1 MSLNGDHPI
10 KSEHYRVL
18 FESNP
23 FPMWVYDL
31 ETLKFLA
38 VNDAALL
45 KYGYSNEE
53 FDKMTLPDIRP
64 PEDAELLLKNISTES
79 DMYQWSAGWRHIKK
93 DGTIINVEILSHEIT
108 FNNRKARLVTV
119 NDVTEK
125 MKAET
130 ALKEAEQRYRS
141 TLDNMQEG
149 FQIISFDWKYL
160 YVNDAA
166 AVHGHTNK
174 GELLNH
180 TMMEKYP
187 GIENTKLFE
196 VLDSCLRNHVSSS
209 MENEFTYPDGTKS
222 WFYLKIEPVPEG
234 ILILSTDITHDKV
247 AQLEI
252 SRLDRIYRVLSNINQ
267 AIIHIKEEQLLMDT
281 ASKIAVE
288 EGQFKTAAFATLDEN
303 SGELKIVS
311 SSVNNEILED
321 NFSNPLIFLYDH
333 ASKVIRSKN
342 YLIFNDLKEE
352 FKNNEL
358 LFESTLQYRLDSAII
373 FPIKVFD
380 KVIGVFSL
388 FSGEKDFFEEKEIL
402 LLSEMVQD
410 VSFALETFEAERM
423 RTLAEK
429 KLIESE
435 KRFFNAFEYASIG
448 MALVSP
454 KGNFLRVN
462 PALSEILGYTKDEL
476 LKINIR
482 DISHLDDIDKDLEQF
497 RQMLA
502 KEITAYNREKR
513 YIHKSGREIWALLNS
528 SLLLDNNNVPI
539 YFISQIQDITERKNA
554 EEELVLAKEKAEEMN
569 KLKTNFLANMS
580 HELRTPMV
588 GIMGTFELLKESE
601 SIEEV
606 HAFTNVFEES
616 TKRLLRTLNQI
627 LDISKIEADNITL
640 YNKDIIISEVLKKSI
655 ETFKPEANKKNLYIN
670 QDIPKENIVLN
681 LDEDLFIST
690 INNLLSNA
698 IKFTESGGIT
708 IQVTKEINDDSG
720 YVKIIVQDTG
730 MGIPEDKFDLIFEP
744 FRQVSE
750 GFARHHEG
758 TGLGLTLVKKYTEMM
773 GGSITLKSEL
783 TKGSSFILHF
793 PYSL

>member
-1 MSLNGDHPI
+1 M
-10 KSEHYRVL
+10 
-18 FESNP
+18 
-23 FPMWVYDL
+23 
-31 ETLKFLA
+31 
-38 VNDAALL
+38 
-45 KYGYSNEE
+45 
-53 FDKMTLPDIRP
+53 
-64 PEDAELLLKNISTES
+64 
-79 DMYQWSAGWRHIKK
+79 
-93 DGTIINVEILSHEIT
+93 
-108 FNNRKARLVTV
+108 
-119 NDVTEK
+119 
-125 MKAET
+125 
-130 ALKEAEQRYRS
+130 
-141 TLDNMQEG
+141 
-149 FQIISFDWKYL
+149 
-160 YVNDAA
+160 
-166 AVHGHTNK
+166 
-174 GELLNH
+174 
-180 TMMEKYP
+180 
-187 GIENTKLFE
+187 
-196 VLDSCLRNHVSSS
+196 
-209 MENEFTYPDGTKS
+209 
-222 WFYLKIEPVPEG
+222 
-234 ILILSTDITHDKV
+234 
-247 AQLEI
+247 
-252 SRLDRIYRVLSNINQ
+252 
-267 AIIHIKEEQLLMDT
+267 
-281 ASKIAVE
+281 
-288 EGQFKTAAFATLDEN
+288 
-303 SGELKIVS
+303 
-311 SSVNNEILED
+311 
-321 NFSNPLIFLYDH
+321 
-333 ASKVIRSKN
+333 
-342 YLIFNDLKEE
+342 
-352 FKNNEL
+352 
-358 LFESTLQYRLDSAII
+358 LFESTLQYGLDSAII

-388 FSGEKDFFEEKEIL
+388 FSSEKDFFEEKEIL

>member
-1 MSLNGDHPI
+1 MSLNSGHPI
-10 KSEHYRVL
+10 QGKQYKIL

-23 FPMWVYDL
+23 FPMWIYDL

-45 KYGYSNEE
+45 KYGYSKEE
-53 FDKMTLPDIRP
+53 FGEMTLPDIRP
-64 PEDAELLLKNISTES
+64 AEDAELLLKNISIES
-79 DMYQWSAGWRHIKK
+79 DSYQWSEGWRHIKK
-93 DGTIINVEILSHEIT
+93 DGTILNVEILSHEIT

-125 MKAET
+125 MKAEKT
-130 ALKEAEQRYRS
+130 LKEAEQRYRT

-166 AVHGHTNK
+166 AVHGHTTK

-180 TMMEKYP
+180 SMMEKYP
-187 GIENTKLFE
+187 DIESTELFK
-196 VLDSCLRNHVSSS
+196 VLNNCLGNRVSNS
-209 MENEFTYPDGTKS
+209 MENEFTYPDGAKS

-234 ILILSTDITHDKV
+234 LLILSTDITHNKI

-252 SRLDRIYRVLSNINQ
+252 SRLDRVYRVLSNINQ

-281 ASKIAVE
+281 VSKIAVE
-288 EGQFKTAAFATLDEN
+288 EGQFKTAAFAIMDEN

-342 YLIFNDLKEE
+342 YLIFNNLKEE
-352 FKNNEL
+352 LKNNEL
-358 LFESTLQYRLDSAII
+358 LFKSTLQYRLDSAII

-410 VSFALETFEAERM
+410 VSFSLETIEAERM
-423 RTLAEK
+423 RTLAET

-454 KGNFLRVN
+454 TGDFLRVN
-462 PALSEILGYTKDEL
+462 PVLSKILGYTKDEL
-476 LKINIR
+476 LKIHIR
-482 DISHLDDIDKDLEQF
+482 EITHPDDITADLEQI
-497 RQMLA
+497 RLMIS
-502 KEITAYNREKR
+502 KKINSYIREKR
-513 YIHKSGREIWALLNS
+513 YFHKSGEEIWVLLNS
-528 SLLLDNNNVPI
+528 SLLRNNNDVPL
-539 YFISQIQDITERKNA
+539 YFITQIQDITERKKA
-554 EEELVLAKEKAEEMN
+554 EKEIIVAKEKAEEMN
-569 KLKTNFLANMS
+569 NLKTNFLANMS

-606 HAFTNVFEES
+606 HAFTNLFEES

-627 LDISKIEADNITL
+627 LDISKIEADTITL
-640 YNKDIIISEVLKKSI
+640 YNKDIIINEVIKKSI

-670 QDIPKENIVLN
+670 QDIPKANFVLN

-708 IQVTKEINDDSG
+708 IRVTKENDDAG
-720 YVKIIVQDTG
+720 YLKIIVQDTG
-730 MGIPEDKFDLIFEP
+730 IGIPEDKFDLIFEP

-773 GGSITLKSEL
+773 GGRITLKSEL

-793 PYSL
+793 PLG